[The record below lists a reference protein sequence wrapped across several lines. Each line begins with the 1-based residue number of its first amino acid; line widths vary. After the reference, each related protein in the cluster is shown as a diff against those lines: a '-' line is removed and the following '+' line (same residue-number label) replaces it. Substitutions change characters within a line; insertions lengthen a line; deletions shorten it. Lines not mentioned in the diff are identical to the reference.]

1 MGLTLLSGVV
11 IGVAGK
17 WLYDN
22 RQKMLKRRKR
32 ELLLVVETPK
42 AHVTPSTTATE
53 TTRVP
58 NLTVTP

>member
-1 MGLTLLSGVV
+1 MGLTLLSGVL

-22 RQKMLKRRKR
+22 RQKVWKRRKGNVT
-32 ELLLVVETPK
+32 VVETPQ

-53 TTRVP
+53 TTHVP
-58 NLTVTP
+58 NLTITP

>member
-22 RQKMLKRRKR
+22 RQKMLNRRKGNVT
-32 ELLLVVETPK
+32 VVETPK
-42 AHVTPSTTATE
+42 AHVAPSTTATE

-58 NLTVTP
+58 NLTITP